1 LIITPLLPIS
11 YAITPLR
18 QLFSMPAA
26 MPLLA
31 IDTPDI
37 FAINIS
43 ILLVTPLLPLF

>member
-18 QLFSMPAA
+18 QLFSMASCHA
-26 MPLLA
+26 IAA

-43 ILLVTPLLPLF
+43 ILLATPLLPLF